1 MPRTPQY
8 SAVPETPLHQALKH
22 AGAQWAL
29 AGGYVAAAIE
39 VHCPIARYRA
49 DVAAFG
55 EDAPPPGAKFAARV
69 AHTAIIECKASRS
82 DFLRDDASLPSLL
95 HQRER
100 LQAELDRV
108 EREVVQTLE
117 PHLQSSGT
125 FLFREMEPWDL
136 AASRSVSYRL
146 LVRALRKLDLAI
158 HAQTKFFMLAHY
170 RLADRLWVLAPRG
183 LISPGELPRGWGLL
197 ERTADGVIGES
208 VPPVRHDTPDRRRTR
223 LLRNIAVAASRG
235 LRPMPPTPAG
245 QSA

>member
-1 MPRTPQY
+1 M
-8 SAVPETPLHQALKH
+8 PETPLHQALKL

-29 AGGYVAAAIE
+29 SCGYLAAAIE
-39 VHCPIARYRA
+39 VHCPITRYRA

-55 EDAPPPGAKFAARV
+55 EAPPPAGARSVARV
-69 AHTAIIECKASRS
+69 GHTAIIECKASRS

-117 PHLQSSGT
+117 PHLQGSGT
-125 FLFREMEPWDL
+125 FLFRDMEPWDV

-146 LVRALRKLDLAI
+146 LVRALRALDLAI

-170 RLADRLWVLAPRG
+170 RLADRLWILAPRG

-197 ERTADGVIGES
+197 ERTADGVIGEV
-208 VPPVRHDTPDRRRTR
+208 VPAMCHDSPERRRAR
-223 LLRNIAVAASRG
+223 LLRNIAVAASRA
-235 LRPMPPTPAG
+235 LRPVLPTT
-245 QSA
+245 SA